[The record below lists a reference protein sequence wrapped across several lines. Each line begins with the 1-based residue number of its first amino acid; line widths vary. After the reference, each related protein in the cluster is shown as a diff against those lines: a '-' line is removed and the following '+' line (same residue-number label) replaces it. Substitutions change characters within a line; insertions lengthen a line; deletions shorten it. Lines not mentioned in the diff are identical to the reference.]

1 MSLRISR
8 GCLSLLTL
16 VFAGVMM
23 TGVAA
28 ADMVEAVVVMAVEEE
43 VDMVEE
49 VVVERRDLF
58 LTSHPSPPSLA
69 TFPTTLSKAMLTPF
83 SRTCKSAL

>member
-1 MSLRISR
+1 MYLRISR

-28 ADMVEAVVVMAVEEE
+28 ADMVEAVVVMAEEE

>member
-8 GCLSLLTL
+8 GCLSLLIL

-28 ADMVEAVVVMAVEEE
+28 ADMVEAVVVMAEEE

>member
-28 ADMVEAVVVMAVEEE
+28 ADMVEAVVVMEEEE

>member
-28 ADMVEAVVVMAVEEE
+28 ADMVEAVVVMAEEE

>member
-28 ADMVEAVVVMAVEEE
+28 ADMVEAVVVMAEEE

-49 VVVERRDLF
+49 VVVERRALF

>member
-28 ADMVEAVVVMAVEEE
+28 ADMVEAVVVMAEEE
-43 VDMVEE
+43 VDMVQE

>member
-23 TGVAA
+23 TGVAV
-28 ADMVEAVVVMAVEEE
+28 ADMVEAVVVMAEEE

-49 VVVERRDLF
+49 VAVERRDLF

>member
-23 TGVAA
+23 TGVAV
-28 ADMVEAVVVMAVEEE
+28 ADMVEAVVVMAEEE

>member
-28 ADMVEAVVVMAVEEE
+28 ADMVEAVVVMAEEE

-83 SRTCKSAL
+83 SRTCKCAL

>member
-28 ADMVEAVVVMAVEEE
+28 ADMVEAVVVMAEEE
-43 VDMVEE
+43 GDMVG
-49 VVVERRDLF
+49 VVVERKDLF

>member
-28 ADMVEAVVVMAVEEE
+28 ADMVEAVVVMAEEE

-49 VVVERRDLF
+49 VAVERRDLF